1 MPCPGAHLCDGS
13 APHVP
18 ESGTTGAFY
27 PLFRSPRPINRDVR
41 RTCDLPRAPEAKN
54 PNFGAGVRFFNTP
67 ETDKPFYRALRGTSP
82 VSGVRPRCAPASKM
96 EETAPG
102 VRPRIAPSHKKA
114 KTVAVGVGGYGGG
127 AQMPVSQ
134 RFKCFNGAA
143 QGAVERFLSLIF
155 NQLRTTTQWGSL
167 LWGGGLE
174 IRPDMCTFVAACR
187 VQAKGC

>member
-41 RTCDLPRAPEAKN
+41 RTCDLPRAPEAKK
-54 PNFGAGVRFFNTP
+54 PNFGAGVRFFDTP
-67 ETDKPFYRALRGTSP
+67 ETAKPFYRVLRGTSP

-102 VRPRIAPSHKKA
+102 VQPHIAPRPSGDLFYGAAAWKSGRICVHLWRLAECRLRGADAVRPRPEAKAEMIPSDLI
-114 KTVAVGVGGYGGG
+114 GI
-127 AQMPVSQ
+127 MP
-134 RFKCFNGAA
+134 A
-143 QGAVERFLSLIF
+143 
-155 NQLRTTTQWGSL
+155 
-167 LWGGGLE
+167 
-174 IRPDMCTFVAACR
+174 
-187 VQAKGC
+187 